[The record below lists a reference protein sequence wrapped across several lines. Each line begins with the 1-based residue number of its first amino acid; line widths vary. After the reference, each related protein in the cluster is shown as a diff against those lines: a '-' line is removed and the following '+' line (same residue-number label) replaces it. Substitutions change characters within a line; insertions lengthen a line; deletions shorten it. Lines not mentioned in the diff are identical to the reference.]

1 MNEQISYGTASC
13 GHAGQIFKTGL
24 CAHCYIA
31 KLEDVMAFYQ
41 DKSFTAERDCLTLAL
56 RLYAENDN
64 TFAPETREVM
74 SRWRPKCFDA
84 LKAPLPDGA
93 Q

>member
-1 MNEQISYGTASC
+1 MSPEQISCGTASC
-13 GHAGQIFKTGL
+13 GHVGQIFPTGK

-31 KLEDVMAFYQ
+31 DL
-41 DKSFTAERDCLTLAL
+41 ERDCLTLAF
-56 RLYAENDN
+56 RLYGEDDK

-84 LKAPLPDGA
+84 LKAPIDPNDRA
-93 Q
+93 K